1 MEEIPEGKNC
11 FWEMLCLGSEK
22 SFIVSCIKMRSI
34 NLSSLNYEATVLLFF
49 FKEEVHAIWRE
60 SVPSP
65 WTGLGFWLVSVSR
78 YGNLGNLNTCVSF
91 QEEHFREGCHF
102 IGGTECFSFSES
114 STDSISIYLEQP
126 SNQV

>member
-49 FKEEVHAIWRE
+49 FKEEMHAI
-60 SVPSP
+60 
-65 WTGLGFWLVSVSR
+65 
-78 YGNLGNLNTCVSF
+78 
-91 QEEHFREGCHF
+91 
-102 IGGTECFSFSES
+102 
-114 STDSISIYLEQP
+114 
-126 SNQV
+126 